1 MTLASQNV
9 ETRFPK
15 ALAPLLPE
23 HRQQY
28 VLVDIG
34 ARGGVEATWKNFEGI
49 ADFIGFEPHLTEC
62 ANLNKLAQDQGL
74 LRHRVYPHAIA
85 DKNGVRPY
93 YVTKF
98 AHSCGLYRAN
108 EDWMGRFPYTT
119 LDVVRQVEIETV
131 TLDYFCAKEALGHVD
146 FLKIDVEGAEY
157 DVLEGGLQT
166 LTDRKVLGIKTE
178 FWWDPIAKGQ
188 RSFAEIDMLLR
199 ANGFRFYDLELH
211 RYARSTLP
219 AGPVRG
225 TVEEDGSITAT
236 NDPVP
241 DYGQA
246 WTGDALYFRDPVGDL
261 KAGEQSISWDRD
273 SLLRLC
279 GLLDAFD
286 YGDCAIEILE
296 TFRHGLL
303 DGIDVDPLI
312 DAALPLV
319 GGEAATY
326 DAYRAASIGI
336 RQRHNAAAHNL
347 SDWQPPPTG
356 YKARS

>member
-1 MTLASQNV
+1 MTLKDQNP

-15 ALAPLLPE
+15 AVAPLLPD

-34 ARGGVEATWKNFEGI
+34 ARGGTEATWKNFEGI

-62 ANLNKLAQDQGL
+62 ANLNRLAQDQGL
-74 LRHRVYPHAIA
+74 VRQRFYPHAIA
-85 DKNGVRPY
+85 DKNGPRPY

-108 EDWMGRFPYTT
+108 DDWMGRFPHTT
-119 LDVVRQVEIETV
+119 LDVVREVEIETM
-131 TLDYFCAKEALGHVD
+131 TLDFFCAQESLDHLD
-146 FLKIDVEGAEY
+146 FLKIDVEGAEFE
-157 DVLEGGLQT
+157 VLEGGLQT

-199 ANGFRFYDLELH
+199 RHGFRFYDLELN

-219 AGPVRG
+219 SGPVRG
-225 TVEEDGSITAT
+225 KVEEDGSITVLGG
-236 NDPVP
+236 PVAN
-241 DYGQA
+241 YGQA
-246 WTGDALYFRDPVGDL
+246 WTGDALYFRDPVGDM
-261 KAGEQSISWDRD
+261 KAGEHHISWDRD

-279 GLLDAFD
+279 GLLDVYD

-296 TFRHGLL
+296 TFRHSLL

-319 GGEAATY
+319 GGQAATY
-326 DAYRAASIGI
+326 AAYRDASIAV
-336 RQRHNAAAHNL
+336 RQHHNAATHNL

-356 YKARS
+356 YKTRS